1 MRLLEFCRNK
11 SFWFLDRLK
20 GSAVK
25 EALTILE
32 KCENSEWNDEEV
44 FSYQQK
50 QLIKLLKHCQNTV
63 PIYGKID
70 SLKLCDWPILKKN
83 DYREDYSKH
92 LSIAYQKKS
101 CFQCRQ
107 VDQQAPLLFVTKI

>member
-44 FSYQQK
+44 FSYQ
-50 QLIKLLKHCQNTV
+50 NT
-63 PIYGKID
+63 Y
-70 SLKLCDWPILKKN
+70 L
-83 DYREDYSKH
+83 
-92 LSIAYQKKS
+92 Q
-101 CFQCRQ
+101 
-107 VDQQAPLLFVTKI
+107 

>member
-50 QLIKLLKHCQNTV
+50 QLIKLLKQ
-63 PIYGKID
+63 Y
-70 SLKLCDWPILKKN
+70 
-83 DYREDYSKH
+83 
-92 LSIAYQKKS
+92 LSTEK
-101 CFQCRQ
+101 
-107 VDQQAPLLFVTKI
+107 